1 MYIHLLTNSLM
12 SKDENCMQPKIS
24 YSTVERVSHL
34 TQMPISRGFEKALL
48 VILDEYETLMKKYR
62 KEIESS

>member
-1 MYIHLLTNSLM
+1 M

-24 YSTVERVSHL
+24 YSTVERVGHL
-34 TQMPISRGFEKALL
+34 NQMPISRGFEKALL